1 LRSTQAQWIEAR
13 SSRTQLEHALA
24 VLTGRAPAAFQLA
37 ASAALPSVPQVPELL
52 PATLLERRPDIAA
65 AERRVA
71 AAYAQ
76 QGVARSAYFPALTLS
91 ANAGYRGS
99 ALTDLVSAPNL
110 FWSLGPSLAVGL
122 LDGGARQAAV
132 DLANAGTQQAI
143 ATYRQTVLQAL
154 QEVEDNLSLTQGL
167 AEERTELAAALLAA
181 RSALNVVSNQ
191 YQAGTVSY
199 LNVLTAQTTALSA
212 ERSLL
217 DVNYRQLVAS
227 AQLLK
232 NIAGRWEPVPL

>member
-1 LRSTQAQWIEAR
+1 LRSTQAQLIEAR
-13 SSRTQLEHALA
+13 SSRTQFEHVLA
-24 VLTGRAPAAFQLA
+24 VLTGRAPAEFQLA
-37 ASAALPSVPQVPELL
+37 VGSGLPTVPQVPELL

-76 QGVARSAYFPALTLS
+76 QGVARIAWFPALTLS
-91 ANAGYRGS
+91 ANAGYRDS
-99 ALTDLVSAPNL
+99 ALADLVSAPNL

-122 LDGGARQAAV
+122 LDGGARQATV

-143 ATYRQTVLQAL
+143 AAYRQTVLQAL
-154 QEVEDNLSLTQGL
+154 QEVEDNLSLTKRL
-167 AEERTELAAALLAA
+167 AEERTELVAALAAA
-181 RSALNVVSNQ
+181 RSALKVVSNQ

-217 DVNYRQLVAS
+217 DVDYRQLLAS

-232 NIAGRWEPVPL
+232 NIAGRWDAI